1 MSVGIWVLRL
11 SSLGLE
17 GGERAWY
24 TLNAHAKIHITD
36 YMGAPLTPQSLCY
49 LIQQSIVQP
58 PTEEAGSGH

>member
-24 TLNAHAKIHITD
+24 TLNAHASAFSVKFDNTD
-36 YMGAPLTPQSLCY
+36 VAPCKCMA
-49 LIQQSIVQP
+49 I
-58 PTEEAGSGH
+58 